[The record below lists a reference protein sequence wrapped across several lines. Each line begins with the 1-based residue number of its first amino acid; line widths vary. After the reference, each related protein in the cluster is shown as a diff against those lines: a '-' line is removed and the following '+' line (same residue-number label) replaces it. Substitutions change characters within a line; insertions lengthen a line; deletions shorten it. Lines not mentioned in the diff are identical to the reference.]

1 MYLYNNIDFAIDR
14 SGILA
19 DDVSLSS
26 SNSLES
32 IYSVGRRG
40 IASISPNGPLTNR
53 FRISFTPE
61 LDNNPVHS
69 GVASL
74 RNLLTGDNM
83 YSLHQAYS
91 GHQIEFAGLT
101 GYSCYIENYSLH
113 LEPNQP
119 AKANASFI
127 SFLPL
132 SGTLL
137 PRDGHIKYSDD
148 LLGVPIVPEGWSAFC
163 TSSSAAALSRCYGMD
178 YEFSAQFEP
187 TYQFGKTIP
196 QQVNFMGADE
206 KITFVRDDFVKVYH
220 SGRLAWASGDCYSG
234 VVVDSGTYDNL
245 IDLYSVNFI
254 CAGNTDFRNM
264 QFDISGAKVTNTDLS
279 VRVDDYLRSVTTIT
293 NSF

>member
-1 MYLYNNIDFAIDR
+1 MYLFNNIHIAIDR

-26 SNSLES
+26 SNSLDP
-32 IYSVGRRG
+32 IYSVGKRNPV
-40 IASISPNGPLTNR
+40 SISPNGSLTNSI
-53 FRISFTPE
+53 RISYTPQ

-69 GVASL
+69 GMNSL

-91 GHQIEFAGLT
+91 GHTIEFAGLT
-101 GYSCYIENYSLH
+101 GYDFYLQNYSVQIQ
-113 LEPNQP
+113 PNLP
-119 AKANASFI
+119 VKANASFV

-132 SGTLL
+132 SGTIL
-137 PRDGHIKYSDD
+137 PKDSHIKYSTD
-148 LLGVPIVPEGWSAFC
+148 LSAPVIPFGWSAFA
-163 TSSSAAALSRCYGMD
+163 TNSSAALLSRVYGMD
-178 YEFSAQFEP
+178 YSFDAQFEP
-187 TYQFGKTIP
+187 TYQVGSTIP

-206 KITFVRDDFVKVYH
+206 KLSLVRDDFVKVYH

-245 IDLYSVNFI
+245 IDLYGINFI
-254 CAGNTDFRNM
+254 CAGNTDLRVM